1 MFFWSARTAPAI
13 STVAPKASIV
23 YYPLDSSR
31 HNLRR
36 DGHQQG
42 GQRDG
47 RSNSRDLHPAPA
59 STIPVIA
66 HDLFLSRLHAV
77 REWWLA
83 FLTKR

>member
-59 STIPVIA
+59 STIPVMPMICSSA
-66 HDLFLSRLHAV
+66 GFMPFVNGGWRS
-77 REWWLA
+77 
-83 FLTKR
+83 